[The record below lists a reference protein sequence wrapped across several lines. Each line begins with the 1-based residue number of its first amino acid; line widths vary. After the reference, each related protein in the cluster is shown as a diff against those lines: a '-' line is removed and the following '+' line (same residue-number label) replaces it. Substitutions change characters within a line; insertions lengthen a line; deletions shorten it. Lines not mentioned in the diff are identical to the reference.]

1 MKKTVKM
8 PDGSESVIEG
18 TPEEIAEFE
27 RQQKKGAIH
36 EVPKKSNKRIL
47 LKDDFDKIFEGFDDI
62 FKKMDRQFERVQY
75 VPYHSHCVG
84 CATCQPYKFTPPSSP
99 WRDTIWCETATM
111 TSNKIEM
118 DIDHRGNVK
127 IKS

>member
-27 RQQKKGAIH
+27 RQQKRGAIT

-47 LKDDFDKIFEGFDDI
+47 LKDDFDKIFENFDNI
-62 FKKMDRQFERVQY
+62 FKKIDRQFERVQY

-84 CATCQPYKFTPPSSP
+84 CSTCQPYKVKQP
-99 WRDTIWCETATM
+99 WRYTWCETAT
-111 TSNKIEM
+111 TNKIT
-118 DIDHRGNVK
+118 
-127 IKS
+127 S